1 MLEHV
6 LDNKRVINKDDIKLI
21 DLTTSIFAN
30 EKNSRIILSVYKV
43 PDYMKMRMDL
53 ISNAAYGT
61 DEYTDLLMKYNDIS
75 NPFIINTD
83 DIIFV
88 PSLDTIESDLAKPV
102 LFNDTADKIRNYHRY
117 IDKNKAPK
125 TVGSEVNNKVIP
137 KNAEYVEA
145 NLAPA
150 NKSSITLRNGR
161 IYFGDNSNIECS
173 VDGITSSDFLL
184 SKIENEI

>member
-6 LDNKRVINKDDIKLI
+6 LDNKKIINKDNNTLV
-21 DLTTSIFAN
+21 DLTSSIFTY
-30 EKNSRIILSVYKV
+30 EKGSRIVLSVYKV

-53 ISNAAYGT
+53 ISLAAYGT
-61 DEYTDLLMKYNDIS
+61 DEHTDLLMKYNSIS

-88 PSLDTIESDLAKPV
+88 PSLDTIESNLVEPIV
-102 LFNDTADKIRNYHRY
+102 YNDTANKIRNYHRY
-117 IDKNKAPK
+117 IDKTKAPK
-125 TVGSEVNNKVIP
+125 TVGSENNNINIP
-137 KNAEYVEA
+137 KNIEYVEA
-145 NLAPA
+145 NLAPE

-161 IYFGDNSNIECS
+161 IYFGDDANVECS
-173 VDGITSSDFLL
+173 VNGITSSDFLL